1 MAKPRGRRDRFPPS
15 AGWPQIPTDIDYEV
29 RALGGST
36 HAFDT
41 LQGSIQS
48 QKAPVTKEK
57 RLEELTREVGRLR
70 LELDYWRNVAS
81 RASSLLAEL
90 DTRLKQMNVM
100 IASFNNDVGRV
111 NTEWTE
117 EAGPGAGPVRS
128 LSADEQAKGYS
139 SQEARLEPW
148 EANLR
153 NIDFAPVRVREKKCD
168 CQIVDARD
176 CGPTPL
182 HGSSQHNWI

>member
-15 AGWPQIPTDIDYEV
+15 SGWPQIPTDIDYEV

-41 LQGSIQS
+41 LQDSIQS
-48 QKAPVTKEK
+48 QKSPVTKEK

-70 LELDYWRNVAS
+70 LELDYWRNIAS
-81 RASSLLAEL
+81 RASSLLTEL
-90 DTRLKQMNVM
+90 DKRLNQMNVM
-100 IASFNNDVGRV
+100 IASVNNEIDRG

-117 EAGPGAGPVRS
+117 EAGPSAGPVRS

-139 SQEARLEPW
+139 SQKARLEPW
-148 EANLR
+148 EVNLR
-153 NIDFAPVRVREKKCD
+153 NVHFAPMTNDKKHEFR
-168 CQIVDARD
+168 IIDARD
-176 CGPTPL
+176 CRTTPL
-182 HGSSQHNWI
+182 HSSSQHNWI